1 MIFLARHNKHFDE
14 AGEQGFALSKI
25 LHLRPTLIFS
35 FFLPH
40 MKLES
45 STEFLLDSDLKEYV
59 YVYVY
64 VYKLS
69 QPIPISKMVLFSV
82 HNGIVLDCSEKVQI
96 KKFEKK
102 A

>member
-1 MIFLARHNKHFDE
+1 
-14 AGEQGFALSKI
+14 
-25 LHLRPTLIFS
+25 
-35 FFLPH
+35 

-64 VYKLS
+64 KLP
-69 QPIPISKMVLFSV
+69 QPITISKMVLFSV
-82 HNGIVLDCSEKVQI
+82 HTGIVLDCSEKVQI

-102 A
+102 SIEYESYIIQV

>member
-1 MIFLARHNKHFDE
+1 
-14 AGEQGFALSKI
+14 
-25 LHLRPTLIFS
+25 
-35 FFLPH
+35 

-45 STEFLLDSDLKEYV
+45 SAEFLLDSDLKEYV

-64 VYKLS
+64 KPS
-69 QPIPISKMVLFSV
+69 QAITISKMVLLLV
-82 HNGIVLDCSEKVQI
+82 HTGIVLDCYENVQF

>member
-1 MIFLARHNKHFDE
+1 
-14 AGEQGFALSKI
+14 
-25 LHLRPTLIFS
+25 
-35 FFLPH
+35 

-45 STEFLLDSDLKEYV
+45 STDFLLDSDLKEYV

-64 VYKLS
+64 KLS
-69 QPIPISKMVLFSV
+69 QPITISKMVLFSV